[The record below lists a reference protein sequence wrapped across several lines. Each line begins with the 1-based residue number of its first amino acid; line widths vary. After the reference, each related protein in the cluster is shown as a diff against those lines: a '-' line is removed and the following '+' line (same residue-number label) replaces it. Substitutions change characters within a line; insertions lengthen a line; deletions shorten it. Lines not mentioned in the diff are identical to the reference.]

1 PDAPC
6 LDAATG
12 GPTRLHRTFAGP
24 HTTVLGFGPA
34 SAAVLREV
42 AVAYGNADV
51 RTCRVYAPHE
61 DRGTPPPGSLVD
73 DQGHAATAYATAL
86 VVVRPDHHVGAV
98 SSADDPGP
106 VREYLRRLY
115 GAPGTVDVTRQG

>member
-1 PDAPC
+1 MRATLEAIREPGGSLASAMTEETTGLGIGYRWSTLAAPGPEAGAPPGPGIQERGALPGDRAPDAPC

-12 GPTRLHRTFAGP
+12 GTTHLHRTFAGP

-51 RTCRVYAPHE
+51 RTCRV
-61 DRGTPPPGSLVD
+61 
-73 DQGHAATAYATAL
+73 
-86 VVVRPDHHVGAV
+86 
-98 SSADDPGP
+98 
-106 VREYLRRLY
+106 
-115 GAPGTVDVTRQG
+115 